1 MDLGYTR
8 GLMAR
13 ILASIGF
20 LCGVIGLFA
29 GLVDRIWKLS
39 PWGWFTGGMLLL
51 LLALY
56 LMLDGAIAYMK
67 FRVLV
72 VHKTADHR
80 E

>member
-1 MDLGYTR
+1 MHLGTTR

-13 ILASIGF
+13 ILAGIGF
-20 LCGVIGLFA
+20 LCGVIGLLA
-29 GLVDRIWKLS
+29 GLQDRIWKLA

-51 LLALY
+51 LIALY

-72 VHKTADHR
+72 VDKTTEFR
-80 E
+80 

>member
-13 ILASIGF
+13 ILAIIGF
-20 LCGVIGLFA
+20 LCGAIGLLA
-29 GLVDRIWKLS
+29 GLQDRILKLA

-51 LLALY
+51 LIALY
-56 LMLDGAIAYMK
+56 LMFDGAIAYMK

-72 VHKTADHR
+72 VDKTTEFR
-80 E
+80 